1 MKSLITL
8 LVLTALSLSAGA
20 VETKSVCKTVKGKEV
35 CKTIKIHKKIEDATA
50 VPEKAPAKKKK

>member
-8 LVLTALSLSAGA
+8 LVLTALSFSAGA

-35 CKTIKIHKKIEDATA
+35 CKTVKIHKKIEDATV
-50 VPEKAPAKKKK
+50 VPDKSKKK